1 MAKQAIR
8 KKVLIVDDSM
18 LFREVIARALEKEDK
33 MDIVGRAQD
42 AFEAKEMIDELKPD
56 IIVIDNNMPKKK
68 GVELLTELEAEGN
81 LIPSIVIGSTQ
92 DVDFEKLTA
101 LAIDFVCK
109 PVTGGKFDSFLS
121 ELLMKIKIASI
132 SNLQKILAPDVMA
145 AKASFVKV
153 QEKKTAGQAESFKL
167 KNTKVFDT
175 FETAK
180 KFGDTVM
187 GAKSY
192 DIIALGASTGGTEAT
207 FEVLKNLPANIPGM
221 VIVQHMPPGF
231 TKMYAERL
239 NKNCELT
246 VKEAETGDVVEPG
259 KAFIAPGGYQMR
271 VKKQNGKYVIYC
283 SQEEKVSGHCPSVDV
298 IFNSVAETAGGKSI
312 GIILTGMGSDGAK
325 GMLNMRN
332 KGAYTIGQDES
343 TCVVYGMPKVSYDL
357 GGVCEQMRIEHIA
370 GGLIHKLANS

>member
-1 MAKQAIR
+1 MAEPIR

-18 LFREVIARALEKEDK
+18 LFREVIGRALEKEDK

-42 AFEAKEMIDELKPD
+42 AFEAKEMIDEFKPD

-68 GVELLTELEAEGN
+68 GVELLTELEEEDN

-92 DVDFEKLTA
+92 DVDFEKLSA

-132 SNLQKILAPDVMA
+132 SNLQKILAPEVTA
-145 AKASFVKV
+145 IKENAETVAKEENKEYQLKASSPL
-153 QEKKTAGQAESFKL
+153 A
-167 KNTKVFDT
+167 FDIDA
-175 FETAK
+175 TAK
-180 KFGDTVM
+180 KFEGSIM
-187 GAKSY
+187 GSSKY

-239 NKNCELT
+239 NKNCALT
-246 VKEAETGDVVEPG
+246 VKEAETGDIVEPG

-271 VKKQNGKYVIYC
+271 VHKENGKFVIKC
-283 SQEEKVSGHCPSVDV
+283 TQEEKVSGHSPSVDV
-298 IFNSVAETAGGKSI
+298 IFSSVAEEAKGRSI
-312 GIILTGMGSDGAK
+312 GIILTGMGADGAK
-325 GMLNMRN
+325 GMRKMRDQ
-332 KGAYTIGQDES
+332 GAYTIGQDEA
-343 TCVVYGMPKVSYDL
+343 TCVVYGMPKVSYEL
-357 GGVCEQMRIEHIA
+357 GGVCDQMRIEHIA
-370 GGLIHKLANS
+370 GGLVRHLANA